1 MQLKV
6 YKMQRIIARLPLKL
20 LLLLRLE
27 ENSMVVKQQLNK
39 IINNSRI
46 KDLICN
52 ILFIITYLI
61 IIIITT
67 HNGKFVLGS
76 KTDFEIQHYIL
87 PEYFRTIFYKNFDL
101 FPDFAF
107 NLGAGENIY
116 YFSYYGLL
124 NPIILISYLFPMIK
138 MLDYIIVSMAIVVI
152 GSVSLFYFYLRKNNY
167 SHIISFLSSFILLCS
182 SPLIFHSH
190 RHIMFIN
197 YMPFLI
203 MGVYGMD
210 NFVKK
215 GKSLLLISSIVL
227 MIFTSYYFSVSGLV
241 VLFILGIFQYLKLY
255 KNDIRKIFNFLL
267 KLMVRLIIQIM
278 YLKVNL

>member
-20 LLLLRLE
+20 SLLLRLE

-124 NPIILISYLFPMIK
+124 NPKCWIILLFQW
-138 MLDYIIVSMAIVVI
+138 
-152 GSVSLFYFYLRKNNY
+152 
-167 SHIISFLSSFILLCS
+167 
-182 SPLIFHSH
+182 
-190 RHIMFIN
+190 
-197 YMPFLI
+197 
-203 MGVYGMD
+203 
-210 NFVKK
+210 
-215 GKSLLLISSIVL
+215 
-227 MIFTSYYFSVSGLV
+227 
-241 VLFILGIFQYLKLY
+241 QYWL
-255 KNDIRKIFNFLL
+255 
-267 KLMVRLIIQIM
+267 
-278 YLKVNL
+278 